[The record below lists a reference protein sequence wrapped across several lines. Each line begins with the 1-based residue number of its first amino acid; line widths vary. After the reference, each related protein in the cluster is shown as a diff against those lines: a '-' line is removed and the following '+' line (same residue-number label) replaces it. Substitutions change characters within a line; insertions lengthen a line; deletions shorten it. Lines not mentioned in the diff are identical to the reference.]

1 MMIWS
6 KVEEI
11 IPFLFDNQLDVIYNT
26 EKIFTHAQVLNVLDY
41 TYESFS
47 FRHKDTQSPM
57 SGFTAQFWGYS
68 NEVAPQYAR
77 MLDAIDREYNPISNY
92 EMVESGYDGTKV
104 SDKIN
109 TSISDSLNANALAS
123 VSNVEDPYSR
133 STNNTQNGKVKT
145 TQAGSETADNYVNAF
160 DTGISD
166 TGTLAEKNVNTF
178 NNRASTVE
186 YGAEGSAYTNIITE
200 STSAQIKKHTDFST
214 LTGEDFTVK
223 DYDTN
228 TDKTISGEQF
238 NTAVKGISSG
248 KNNESNTNDVTLTMD
263 KLNPDGTTTKET
275 VGVDFTNGTMH
286 KFTRSGNIGVTTNQ
300 QMLEAEIALRQK
312 TNLLQDFI
320 KGFIIKYC
328 CYLGEEE

>member
-1 MMIWS
+1 MMTWS
-6 KVEEI
+6 KIEDIV
-11 IPFLFDNQLDVIYNT
+11 PLLFAEQLDVIYNT
-26 EKIFTHAQVLNVLDY
+26 EKLFTHNQIVNVLDY

-47 FRHKDTQSPM
+47 FRHKDTQSAM
-57 SGFTAQFWGYS
+57 QGFTAQFWGYS

-92 EMVESGYDGTKV
+92 EMVESGYDGTKT
-104 SDKIN
+104 SDKIS
-109 TSISDSLNANALAS
+109 TSISDSINANALAS
-123 VSNVEDPYSR
+123 VANVEDPYSR
-133 STNNTQNGKVKT
+133 TTNNNQAGKVKT
-145 TQAGSETADNYVNAF
+145 SQVGSETADNYVNAF
-160 DTGISD
+160 DTGISE

-200 STSAQIKKHTDFST
+200 SANSAITKHTDFSN

-228 TDKTISGEQF
+228 TDKTISGDQF
-238 NTAVKGISSG
+238 NTAVKGVSSG
-248 KNNESNTNDVTLTMD
+248 KSNESNANDVTLTMD

-275 VGVDFTNGTMH
+275 VGEDFTTGTMH

-300 QMLEAEIALRQK
+300 QMIDAEIVLRMK
-312 TNLLQDFI
+312 TNLLQDFV

>member
-1 MMIWS
+1 MMKWS

-11 IPFLFDNQLDVIYNT
+11 IPFLFNNHLDVEYNRV
-26 EKIFTHAQVLNVLDY
+26 KLFAHLQVLPVFKYQYD
-41 TYESFS
+41 SFS
-47 FRHKDTQSPM
+47 FRHLETESALA
-57 SGFTAQFWGYS
+57 GFTVQYWQYS

-77 MLDAIDREYNPISNY
+77 MIDAIERQYNPISNY

-104 SDKIN
+104 SDRIN

-123 VSNVEDPYSR
+123 VSNIEDPYSR
-133 STNNTQNGKVKT
+133 STNNTQNGKIKT

-200 STSAQIKKHTDFST
+200 STSAQIKKHMDFSN

-300 QMLEAEIALRQK
+300 QMVESEISLRMK
-312 TNLLQDFI
+312 VNLLQDFV
-320 KGFIIKYC
+320 KGFITKYC

>member
-1 MMIWS
+1 MMKWS

-26 EKIFTHAQVLNVLDY
+26 EKIFTHAQVLSVLDY

-47 FRHKDTQSPM
+47 FRHKATQSPM
-57 SGFTAQFWGYS
+57 AGFTAQFWGYS

-160 DTGISD
+160 DTGIFSPVS
-166 TGTLAEKNVNTF
+166 LF
-178 NNRASTVE
+178 
-186 YGAEGSAYTNIITE
+186 GSFVL
-200 STSAQIKKHTDFST
+200 K
-214 LTGEDFTVK
+214 
-223 DYDTN
+223 
-228 TDKTISGEQF
+228 
-238 NTAVKGISSG
+238 SSLYMLSRFLLPFG
-248 KNNESNTNDVTLTMD
+248 RPLLFPDCPG
-263 KLNPDGTTTKET
+263 LNWFFLG
-275 VGVDFTNGTMH
+275 
-286 KFTRSGNIGVTTNQ
+286 
-300 QMLEAEIALRQK
+300 
-312 TNLLQDFI
+312 
-320 KGFIIKYC
+320 GF
-328 CYLGEEE
+328 L